1 MSRKIVGKY
10 PYTQS
15 SVNALWNTDKSVRDN
30 KDIRNNFR
38 ANAYAVV
45 KLPWVEGLSYRFNYA
60 GNLSKTSLEI
70 SIMKGIC

>member
-1 MSRKIVGKY
+1 MSRQKIVGKKY

-45 KLPWVEGLSYRFNYA
+45 KLPWVEGLSYR
-60 GNLSKTSLEI
+60 L
-70 SIMKGIC
+70 IMPET